1 MPLTEWD
8 PSYNLGI
15 KEIDEHHQ
23 KLVELLNKTYD
34 IILYATEK
42 RDIEQILKE
51 LIDYTN
57 YHFAAEERLM
67 KENKCS
73 GYRAHVNRHNEFK
86 QQLNALYAGYHSGE
100 AFVSTDVVLF
110 LREWLLNHI
119 LKADIKIVSQVLPPH
134 TSISGNSS
142 SFSGSGTRSDSP

>member
-1 MPLTEWD
+1 VQRAMQ
-8 PSYNLGI
+8 Y
-15 KEIDEHHQ
+15 Q

-34 IILYATEK
+34 IILYSTKK

-110 LREWLLNHI
+110 LREWLINHI
-119 LKADIKIVSQVLPPH
+119 LKTDNKIASQVVQ
-134 TSISGNSS
+134 TG
-142 SFSGSGTRSDSP
+142 